1 MSNFYFRYNLFNNY
15 YNTTYIDT
23 LIADYY
29 TKVQIDTNFYDKTY
43 IDNLPSGGGGSSSL
57 IECEVPN
64 GKLNFYKL
72 VANRNIPNSEI
83 EKGDFLAD
91 IIKI

>member
-1 MSNFYFRYNLFNNY
+1 MKEKYNYIKNDRY
-15 YNTTYIDT
+15 
-23 LIADYY
+23 
-29 TKVQIDTNFYDKTY
+29 KH
-43 IDNLPSGGGGSSSL
+43 GESL

-64 GKLNFYKL
+64 GKLNFYNL
-72 VANRNIPNSEI
+72 VADRNIPNSEI